1 MTEIQNWLNKYVES
15 HENKLNKLIH
25 WRCVPVIFFSILGML
40 SQIHITLLETM
51 IPHEFANLASI
62 FGIFGM
68 IFYLKS
74 SFPMFVGVRFFSLLG
89 VITIS
94 FLNNT
99 DYRLEISIV
108 LFVLAWI
115 GQFIGHKIDGVK
127 PSFFEDLK
135 FLLIGPAWLIGFTY
149 NKLEIKY

>member
-1 MTEIQNWLNKYVES
+1 
-15 HENKLNKLIH
+15 
-25 WRCVPVIFFSILGML
+25 
-40 SQIHITLLETM
+40 M
-51 IPHEFANLASI
+51 IPHEFANLTI
-62 FGIFGM
+62 IFGM

-74 SFPMFVGVRFFSLLG
+74 LFPMFVGVRFFSLLG